1 MTTQAKRYLATPRW
15 LKVFFDIWENR
26 SRTILV
32 VASIAVGVF
41 AVGMIVAAYVI
52 LQTDMEEG
60 YRSSNPAN
68 IDIVTSPFDDDFV
81 RTVEKIPG
89 VRQAEGRH
97 RASLRISQDGG
108 LTWQSLTVI
117 AFDDFE
123 EAEIFLREPIS
134 GDIVPDNKEILLEA
148 RILDDFDIALG
159 EELLIQLP
167 NGTLRDVPVAGFGR
181 DQSVPGGPDAAAVA
195 YITLDT
201 LEWLGQEPSLNQILV
216 TVEGGGDDIVF
227 IDSVS
232 ALVEDRIEENGGTI
246 RSSKTNLSTEHPS
259 GETAL
264 AILGVMGAMGVLML
278 ILGGS
283 LIANTLTALLN
294 QQMRQIGVMKLVGAR
309 NFQIVGMYLVLII
322 TLGLISLILSI
333 PLAGYAGYGFARF
346 FGTLL
351 SITIGEF
358 RFIPVAIIVQ
368 IAIAII
374 VPILSGIAPVLSGS
388 RLTVEEAIT
397 DNDGGSTSKVGWL
410 DMLGE
415 SWDSVQR
422 PVLIALRNTF
432 RNVRRLSLTLFTL
445 TVAGGIFIAVFN
457 VQASLLSFIGNVGNL
472 FIADVTVT
480 LDQSYR
486 EAELSSLIETIPGVI
501 DSEGWLV
508 AVGDV
513 TKADDSEVIF
523 TIQAPPIETEL
534 VRPNIKEGRF
544 LQPGDQNA
552 LVVAESVLTEF
563 PELSAGDTLPLSL
576 NGDREEPWTVVGIYS
591 FPGRDV
597 DSILSYAPYDV
608 LEAKT
613 NQTGKASI
621 LKAVTAE
628 QTIEDQKAYGNTI
641 DNFLQAQGIK
651 VSSVEAGLTL
661 TETVSD
667 AISSLITLFL
677 GMAVLTAIVGSIG
690 LAGTMS
696 MNVMERI
703 REIGILRAI
712 GAVDTAVMGSV
723 LSEGIFIGVL
733 SWLLAIVLSFPI
745 SNGLLTLV
753 SLALTNSVMPLKYSP
768 TGFWLWLLVI
778 LVLSSLASVIPARNA
793 SRLTIREVLAY
804 E

>member
-1 MTTQAKRYLATPRW
+1 MTVQAKKYVATPRW
-15 LKVFFDIWENR
+15 LKVFLDIWENR

-52 LQTDMEEG
+52 LQTDMEDG

-68 IDIVTSPFDDDFV
+68 IDIVTTPFDDDFV

-97 RASLRISQDGG
+97 RASLRISQDDGA
-108 LTWQSLTVI
+108 TWQSLTVI

-123 EAEIFLREPIS
+123 ASEIFLREPVS
-134 GDIVPDNKEILLEA
+134 GKTVPDNKEILLEA
-148 RILDDFDIALG
+148 RILDDYDLALG

-167 NGTLRDVPVAGFGR
+167 NGTLREVPVAGFGR
-181 DQSVPGGPDAAAVA
+181 DQSIPGGPDAAAVA

-201 LEWLGQEPSLNQILV
+201 LEWLGQEPVLNQILV
-216 TVEGGGDDIVF
+216 TVDGAGDDLAY
-227 IDSVS
+227 IDSIS
-232 ALVEDRIEENGGTI
+232 ATVEDRIEANRGQI
-246 RSSKTNLSTEHPS
+246 RSSKTNTSTEHPS

-309 NFQIVGMYLVLII
+309 NFQVIGMYLVLII
-322 TLGLISLILSI
+322 ILGLISLILSI

-346 FGTLL
+346 FGGLL
-351 SITIGEF
+351 SISIGEM
-358 RFIPVAIIVQ
+358 RFIPIAIIVQ
-368 IAIAII
+368 VIIAII
-374 VPILSGIAPVLSGS
+374 VPLLSGIVPILNGA

-397 DNDGGSTSKVGWL
+397 DNDGGGSSKAGWF

-415 SWDSVQR
+415 SWESVQR
-422 PVLIALRNTF
+422 PVLVSLRNTF
-432 RNVRRLSLTLFTL
+432 RNMRRLSLTLFTL

-457 VQASLLSFIGNVGNL
+457 VQASLFSFIGNVGNL

-480 LDQSYR
+480 LDQPYR
-486 EAELSSLIETIPGVI
+486 EAELTGLIETIPGVTET
-501 DSEGWLV
+501 EGWLV

-513 TKADDSEVIF
+513 TKADESEVIF
-523 TIQAPPIETEL
+523 TIQAPPIGTNM

-544 LQPGDQNA
+544 LEPGDQNA
-552 LVVAESVLTEF
+552 LVVAESILSEF
-563 PELSAGDTLPLSL
+563 PDVTVGDTLPLSL
-576 NGDREEPWTVVGIYS
+576 NGGREEPWTIVGIYA

-597 DSILSYAPYDV
+597 DSILTYAPYNV
-608 LEAKT
+608 IEAKT
-613 NQTGKASI
+613 NQTGKASVI
-621 LKAVTAE
+621 KVATRE
-628 QTIEDQKAYGNTI
+628 KTIEDQKAYGNTI
-641 DNFLQAQGIK
+641 DNFLQEQGVK

-733 SWLLAIVLSFPI
+733 SWLLGIILSFPI
-745 SNGLLTLV
+745 STGLLTLV
-753 SLALTNSVMPLKYSP
+753 SLALTNSVMPLKYNA
-768 TGFWLWLLVI
+768 TGFWLWLVVI
-778 LVLSSLASVIPARNA
+778 LVLSALASIIPARNA